1 MKRHRTDLL
10 SMFSGLVFLG
20 LGGVFVTGRVDATDL
35 DAQWLWPMPLII
47 GGLFIFLAAFRSEPE
62 PEGEVA
68 SVDEVTDPEP
78 AIGIPRPETADDLL
92 AESPIDEPADEVRAD
107 HAATDEASEAIDEAA
122 EPVRADENA
131 AEEDAAEEKPRDD
144 GLTDIP

>member
-20 LGGVFVTGRVDATDL
+20 LGGVFVTGRVDVNDL
-35 DAQWLWPMPLII
+35 DAQWLWPMPLILA
-47 GGLFIFLAAFRSEPE
+47 GLFIFLAAFRSEPE

-78 AIGIPRPETADDLL
+78 AIGIPRPETADDMR
-92 AESPIDEPADEVRAD
+92 AESPIDEPADDMRTE
-107 HAATDEASEAIDEAA
+107 SPIDEPAD
-122 EPVRADENA
+122 EVRADENA

-144 GLTDIP
+144 GLTETP